1 MTLLYLG
8 GAVCAMYARYTLRYL
23 GGPFKPILSE
33 LEELGRQA
41 LTALAALFFLL
52 AAIGWR

>member
-8 GAVCAMYARYTLRYL
+8 GAVCAMYARYLMRYV
-23 GGPFKPILSE
+23 GGPFKPMLSE

-41 LTALAALFFLL
+41 LTALAALFVIL
-52 AAIGWR
+52 AVALPF